1 MKRFIEWAFYE
12 QVPENLE
19 MTAIYESYKVY
30 CQLFGIKELTK
41 FDFIQDF
48 NKWER

>member
-1 MKRFIEWAFYE
+1 MKQFIEWAFYE

-41 FDFIQDF
+41 FDFIQEF
-48 NKWER
+48 NKWRR